1 MLAAGRRHVYVVRT
15 AYNTDNKQTMA
26 TLSET
31 KAASTPAK
39 AGKGRQPW
47 SIAAYLLA
55 LAFIT
60 LVPSFV
66 FAGILMQRNQQ
77 AQEATIE
84 TLISATTRSLVLA
97 VEREINANITTL
109 RVLETSAAL
118 HQGDFRA
125 FHSYAQTAL
134 ASSRANLFIVNE
146 DFSTLMS
153 TDASF
158 GEEVPPIAD
167 LESIRRAF
175 ETDAVVITDLVRNP
189 VTQDWTYNI
198 LLPVDLGPYGD
209 KIIALNQRADN
220 IAQAL
225 LTNRLPD
232 GWSSAL
238 LDADGQ
244 VIAASFG
251 AGGTGE
257 IFTQFDAL
265 NQPFSTRWQQ
275 VRTDGNAY
283 QTVIQRSG
291 LTGWRLV
298 SWAPVEV
305 ITRPL
310 LDALLSLV
318 AGSIILAAL
327 IIVTLFWVTRRIG
340 SSVRGLARDARRLGR
355 GESVEA
361 KPYPVAEIAEVSQAL
376 AEASA
381 QRRSAE
387 AEVRF
392 LMRELAHRSK
402 NQMTVIA
409 AMAKQTAR
417 GEEDINHYVQ
427 SFEKRILGLARSTD
441 LLLTHGRVGVELK
454 ELLSHQI
461 APFGPADGERL
472 KLVGPLVRLNA
483 QAAQILGMAAHEL
496 STNAAKY
503 GAFSNDKGRL
513 DVTWTIG
520 GERLAFRW
528 REHTQAPSDP
538 PLEKAEQDKPP
549 ERNGFGTT
557 VLKSMVGGALGANV
571 ERVLHAD
578 GIEWRFDIPMASLH
592 PDYAKEEEES
602 GEDEDA

>member
-1 MLAAGRRHVYVVRT
+1 
-15 AYNTDNKQTMA
+15 MA
-26 TLSET
+26 TLTET
-31 KAASTPAK
+31 KSASAPAD
-39 AGKGRQPW
+39 AGKRRQPW
-47 SIAAYLLA
+47 SIAAYLLVLA
-55 LAFIT
+55 LIT

-66 FAGILMQRNQQ
+66 FAGLLMQRNQQ
-77 AQEATIE
+77 AQETTIE
-84 TLISATTRSLVLA
+84 TLISATTRSLVQA

-118 HQGDFRA
+118 HEGDFRS
-125 FHSYAQTAL
+125 FHVYAQTAL
-134 ASSRANLFIVNE
+134 ASSRANLFIVNA
-146 DFSTLMS
+146 DLSTLMS
-153 TDASF
+153 TDAPF
-158 GEEVPPIAD
+158 GEVVPPIAD
-167 LESIRRAF
+167 QDTIRRAF

-198 LLPVDLGPYGD
+198 LLPIDLGPHGR

-275 VRTDGNAY
+275 VAANGDAY

-310 LDALLSLV
+310 LDALLSLM
-318 AGSIILAAL
+318 AGAVILAAL
-327 IIVTLFWVTRRIG
+327 IIVTLYWVTGRIG

-355 GESVEA
+355 GEGVEA

-376 AEASA
+376 AEAST
-381 QRRSAE
+381 QRQSAE

-417 GEEDINHYVQ
+417 GEEDIDHYVQ
-427 SFEKRILGLARSTD
+427 SFEKRILGLASSTD
-441 LLLTHGRVGVELK
+441 LLLTHGRVGVDLN
-454 ELLSHQI
+454 ELLSRQI
-461 APFGPADGERL
+461 APFGPSDGERL
-472 KLVGPLVRLNA
+472 KLTGGPVRLNA
-483 QAAQILGMAAHEL
+483 QAAQIMGMAAHEL

-513 DVTWTIG
+513 EVSWQIEGD
-520 GERLAFRW
+520 RLAFRW
-528 REHTQAPSDP
+528 REHTQAAPFSQSDETDP
-538 PLEKAEQDKPP
+538 AQRK
-549 ERNGFGTT
+549 GFGTT
-557 VLKSMVGGALGANV
+557 VLKSMVGGALGAEV
-571 ERVLHAD
+571 ERQLHPD

-592 PDYAKEEEES
+592 PDYAGEAEKEEEE
-602 GEDEDA
+602 DA